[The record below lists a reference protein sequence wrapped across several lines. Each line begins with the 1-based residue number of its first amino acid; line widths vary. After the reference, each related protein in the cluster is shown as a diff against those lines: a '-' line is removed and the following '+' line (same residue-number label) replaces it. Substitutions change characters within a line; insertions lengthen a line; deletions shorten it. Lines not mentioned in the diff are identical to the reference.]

1 MTDFEARHLLARAL
15 HFFFPPSRKQ
25 VDAPHGVNLPGETD
39 PC

>member
-1 MTDFEARHLLARAL
+1 MDDETALEILAMAL
-15 HFFFPPSRKQ
+15 HDLWRPT